1 MTDPPADG
9 ARAAG
14 RQLSRQYGPNLSD
27 SVETALQKRDFPEP
41 PGQYPDPV
49 SLGSL
54 IVSIATLAWM
64 VYSDLRAKHS
74 EPESD
79 TVIRTVQMQLSDKH
93 SLDTSQH
100 EEIIT
105 ITVQETL
112 KSARMHR
119 QDPSKSA

>member
-1 MTDPPADG
+1 MTDPVQDA

-14 RQLSRQYGPNLSD
+14 RQLSRQYGSNLTD
-27 SVETALQKRDFPEP
+27 EIETALQERDFAAV

-54 IVSIATLAWM
+54 IVSIATLAWT
-64 VYSDLRAKHS
+64 VYSNLRTKHS
-74 EPESD
+74 DPTSD
-79 TVIRTVQMQLSDKH
+79 TVIHAVRVQLNEKH
-93 SLDTSQH
+93 SLDTTQH
-100 EEIIT
+100 QEIIT

-112 KSARMHR
+112 KSARMQT